1 MKRNSGQSRTIFSG
15 VMLGY
20 LVLLLHILL
29 MILIGVTVVVIKGV
43 YDFRWLILSL
53 GLLLVGASAYYFYR
67 RFQADKQRIKD
78 LMNDPSLQDRS
89 FEISLMGG
97 LASVK
102 LGHRNDDIQL
112 IENRGSSIKQLEAP
126 QSAEVAEL
134 SKLTQMLSDGLITR
148 DEFEKLKQSLLQE
161 SPAKPTSD

>member
-1 MKRNSGQSRTIFSG
+1 MQKNSEQNRTIFSG

-29 MILIGVTVVVIKGV
+29 MIILGVTVVVIKGV
-43 YDFRWLILSL
+43 YDFRWLILGL
-53 GLLLVGASAYYFYR
+53 GLLLLGGSAYYFYR

-78 LMNDPSLQDRS
+78 LMNDPSLQNRS

-112 IENRGSSIKQLEAP
+112 IENRGTAIKQLGAP

-134 SKLTQMLSDGLITR
+134 TKLTQMLSDGLITR
-148 DEFEKLKQSLLQE
+148 EEFEKLKQSMLHE
-161 SPAKPTSD
+161 SPH

>member
-1 MKRNSGQSRTIFSG
+1 MKKDSEQNRTIFSG

-20 LVLLLHILL
+20 LVLLLHVLL
-29 MILIGVTVVVIKGV
+29 MILLGATVVIIKGV

-53 GLLLVGASAYYFYR
+53 GLLLLGGSAYYFYR

-78 LMNDPSLQDRS
+78 LMNDPSLQNRS

-102 LGHRNDDIQL
+102 LGHRNDDLQL
-112 IENRGSSIKQLEAP
+112 IENRGAEIKQLEAP
-126 QSAEVAEL
+126 QSTEVGEL
-134 SKLTQMLSDGLITR
+134 TKLSQMLSDGLITR

-161 SPAKPTSD
+161 

>member
-1 MKRNSGQSRTIFSG
+1 MKKNSDQNRTIFSG

-29 MILIGVTVVVIKGV
+29 MIILGVTVVVIKGV
-43 YDFRWLILSL
+43 YDFRWLILTL
-53 GLLLVGASAYYFYR
+53 GLILLGGSAYYFYR
-67 RFQADKQRIKD
+67 RFQSDKQRIKD
-78 LMNDPSLQDRS
+78 LMNDPSLQNRS

-102 LGHRNDDIQL
+102 LGHRNDDLQL
-112 IENRGSSIKQLEAP
+112 IENPGPSMKQLEAP

-134 SKLTQMLSDGLITR
+134 TKLTQMLSDGLITR

-161 SPAKPTSD
+161 